1 MQYAEKVKNGL
12 VQNVSHRSKGGGK
25 KSGSKASTEP
35 KFSQF
40 FELKLD
46 QENVWLRRGVG
57 IDDSLSLMRDAEV
70 MLEILET
77 KIGKAMA
84 LLFDVDGKLF
94 KSSPHIH
101 ALPLWVLNRAARF
114 VRLVRRLRK
123 RSAAQKKKR
132 RMKSDKNAQTVVCK
146 MASAFLYCTCV
157 MFKVNIVNTI
167 KSWKMVQSLLIPV
180 EDGASGTVDLG
191 SDSTKRCKSWN
202 AVQPVLTHAEEES
215 NRASDV
221 GSERN
226 TNLNEHMRSDGN
238 IACRPNATLIEFQ
251 DRNISDISDRVLTI
265 SPLTRVDL
273 SSRGSTLSI
282 SHSTGRERPTTL
294 DSSCCIPHVQRIAT
308 EPAQQDMLRS
318 NHSIPQGKTS
328 HPIANHNHSLLET
341 SVNEFNIA
349 DALMTLASPPRA
361 KPGRD
366 VFDSSKSTKNEINPF
381 DQSSADTANIFQCQK
396 SEHSFAP
403 SQYGMMPSN
412 TQRPSIQS
420 LEPRFVEPSIPSAAM
435 SNIKSYVPAGIP
447 MKHEHENVSGPLVGT
462 SIRDIIEN
470 DPKVAQYATHVPST
484 PSTKLSTSPKQQ
496 SKVLSSVTDMALS
509 SIERGGINKM
519 HSNRTTV
526 EESAS
531 SDAAPGIVH
540 ENQAPST
547 NLHATFTH
555 ASAPEFSTVQTAGVQ
570 SLPNAKVIDPN
581 TEKEAPVINLN
592 QIAVTEE
599 SKVSDSDQIQ
609 LAIPTQMALVST
621 ACDRTQIDANGGQ
634 GKDPLTEADPPKS
647 SISIDQSEENCN
659 ADTKESEICNH
670 REGPR
675 PDDLETT
682 AKDDVNINQIAVTE
696 ESKVSDL
703 DQIQLANPTQ
713 MVLVSTAC
721 DRTQIDANGDQEKD
735 PLTEA
740 DPPKSS
746 ISIDQSEENCN
757 ADAKESEICNHREGP
772 RPDDLKTTS
781 RDSKSLRKVATP
793 DVEYVDLPW
802 HTHEFTKVEPIRGWD
817 SANKAGNAKSD
828 MVWTDSRTCCLCHVS
843 GDDDA
848 GVYPTNCS
856 EYDQIKGSGR
866 LLPLPDGGWM
876 HAGCA
881 IWSSEVWENPIG
893 GILSGATKAKARSMK
908 LRVSEDLAH

>member
-46 QENVWLRRGVG
+46 QETVWLRRGVG

-94 KSSPHIH
+94 KSSPHVH
-101 ALPLWVLNRAARF
+101 ALPMWVLNRAARF
-114 VRLVRRLRK
+114 VRFVRRLRK
-123 RSAAQKKKR
+123 RSVAQKKKR
-132 RMKSDKNAQTVVCK
+132 RMTSDKIAQTVVCK

-191 SDSTKRCKSWN
+191 NDSTKRCKSWN
-202 AVQPVLTHAEEES
+202 AVQPALTHAEEGS
-215 NRASDV
+215 NRASDF
-221 GSERN
+221 GSESN

-238 IACRPNATLIEFQ
+238 IACRPNATFIEFQ

-265 SPLTRVDL
+265 PPPTRVDL
-273 SSRGSTLSI
+273 SCRGSTLSI

-294 DSSCCIPHVQRIAT
+294 DSSCCIPHMQRIAT
-308 EPAQQDMLRS
+308 EPAQQDLLCS
-318 NHSIPQGKTS
+318 NHPIPQGKTS
-328 HPIANHNHSLLET
+328 HPIANHNQSLSET

-381 DQSSADTANIFQCQK
+381 DQSSLDTANIFQCQN
-396 SEHSFAP
+396 SERSFAP

-412 TQRPSIQS
+412 TQIPSIQS
-420 LEPRFVEPSIPSAAM
+420 LEPRFVEPNIPSAAM

-447 MKHEHENVSGPLVGT
+447 MNNVHENISGPLVGT
-462 SIRDIIEN
+462 PIRDIIEY

-484 PSTKLSTSPKQQ
+484 PSTKLSISPKQQ

-519 HSNRTTV
+519 HINRTTV

-540 ENQAPST
+540 ENQGPSS
-547 NLHATFTH
+547 NVHATFTH

-570 SLPNAKVIDPN
+570 SLPNTKVTDLN
-581 TEKEAPVINLN
+581 TEKEAPVINVN

-599 SKVSDSDQIQ
+599 SKVSDLDQIQ

-621 ACDRTQIDANGGQ
+621 ACDGTQVDATCDGGQ
-634 GKDPLTEADPPKS
+634 GKDPLTEEDPPKS

-670 REGPR
+670 REGAK
-675 PDDLETT
+675 PDDF
-682 AKDDVNINQIAVTE
+682 
-696 ESKVSDL
+696 
-703 DQIQLANPTQ
+703 
-713 MVLVSTAC
+713 
-721 DRTQIDANGDQEKD
+721 
-735 PLTEA
+735 
-740 DPPKSS
+740 
-746 ISIDQSEENCN
+746 
-757 ADAKESEICNHREGP
+757 
-772 RPDDLKTTS
+772 KTTS
-781 RDSKSLRKVATP
+781 RDSKSLSKVATP
-793 DVEYVDLPW
+793 DLEYVDLPW

-866 LLPLPDGGWM
+866 LGGWM

-893 GILSGATKAKARSMK
+893 GMLSGATKT
-908 LRVSEDLAH
+908 